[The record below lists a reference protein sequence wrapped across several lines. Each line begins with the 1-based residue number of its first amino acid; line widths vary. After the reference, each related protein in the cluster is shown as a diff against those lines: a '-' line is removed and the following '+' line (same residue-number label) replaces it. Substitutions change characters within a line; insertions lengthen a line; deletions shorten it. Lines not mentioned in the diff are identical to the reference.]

1 MINQEK
7 IEIEKRARE
16 KFEKLPQFVKQSFEI
31 ALQKSEGNALI
42 FLRCF
47 GFETREASRMIIF
60 VSELN

>member
-16 KFEKLPQFVKQSFEI
+16 KFEKLPQCVKQSFEI
-31 ALQKSEGNALI
+31 ALQKSEGNALN

-47 GFETREASRMIIF
+47 GFETREAS
-60 VSELN
+60 